1 MDSWNETDMLT
12 GLPIEVGTPVV
23 GFLIVDNKNT
33 ARMLGRTSYADTRW
47 QPISMPII
55 GIYNDYGK
63 IGNIENSEEIQSA
76 IDKLAEFNFKLVCGH
91 EPLSI
96 QNDSISVERGEM
108 VGNFD
113 NKMMELVFVRKN
125 LFDFIMETE
134 SSQQIITEYS
144 DTLQEY
150 LNAVVTF
157 APQLNDS
164 METTTSILLEIGRY
178 QQHFE
183 CLLSGGH
190 PSNAAT
196 LWLSKTG
203 CNLSQTAAMTNF
215 LNAMRLQWMPTS
227 GYGKQT
233 TINITEQVD
242 FYKLVSKTAQEIY
255 DKN

>member
-113 NKMMELVFVRKN
+113 NRMMELVFVRKN

-164 METTTSILLEIGRY
+164 METLLQFCLKLEDISNILSVYCRAVIR
-178 QQHFE
+178 
-183 CLLSGGH
+183 
-190 PSNAAT
+190 P
-196 LWLSKTG
+196 
-203 CNLSQTAAMTNF
+203 M
-215 LNAMRLQWMPTS
+215 LQLC
-227 GYGKQT
+227 G
-233 TINITEQVD
+233 
-242 FYKLVSKTAQEIY
+242 
-255 DKN
+255 

>member
-125 LFDFIMETE
+125 LFDFIMERKVVNKL
-134 SSQQIITEYS
+134 
-144 DTLQEY
+144 LQ
-150 LNAVVTF
+150 NIAIHCK
-157 APQLNDS
+157 
-164 METTTSILLEIGRY
+164 SI
-178 QQHFE
+178 
-183 CLLSGGH
+183 
-190 PSNAAT
+190 
-196 LWLSKTG
+196 
-203 CNLSQTAAMTNF
+203 
-215 LNAMRLQWMPTS
+215 
-227 GYGKQT
+227 
-233 TINITEQVD
+233 
-242 FYKLVSKTAQEIY
+242 
-255 DKN
+255 